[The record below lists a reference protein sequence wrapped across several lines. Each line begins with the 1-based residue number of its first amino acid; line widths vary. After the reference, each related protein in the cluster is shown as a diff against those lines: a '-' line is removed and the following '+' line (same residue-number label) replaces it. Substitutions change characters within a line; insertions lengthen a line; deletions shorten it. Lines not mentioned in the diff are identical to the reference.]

1 MNLNLEY
8 ASIFNDIFMSCQLI
22 ISSCHKTDV
31 PILCYKDNESFGPC
45 LLVFDH
51 STANF

>member
-22 ISSCHKTDV
+22 ISCHKTGLL
-31 PILCYKDNESFGPC
+31 PILCYKDNDSFGTC
-45 LLVFDH
+45 LLVFYR